1 MASLSLYFMKY
12 CSNCKKIFNT
22 NTDECPKCSRRLIA
36 QPSGESPV
44 VIKLSGGFEAERII
58 AALKDEDIPSYQK
71 EAKGSAGLR
80 ILNSAAPEESE
91 IYVPLSAYNKA
102 VDVLVGIGALNP
114 DEDEVLDVDDSELPP
129 PPMEEMSSRKR
140 FWVRVLSIILFIA
153 VVWIVISLTD
163 FCTAWIKSLF

>member
-12 CSNCKKIFNT
+12 CSNCKRIFNT

-58 AALKDEDIPSYQK
+58 AALKDEGIPSYQK

-140 FWVRVLSIILFIA
+140 FWVRILSIILFIA